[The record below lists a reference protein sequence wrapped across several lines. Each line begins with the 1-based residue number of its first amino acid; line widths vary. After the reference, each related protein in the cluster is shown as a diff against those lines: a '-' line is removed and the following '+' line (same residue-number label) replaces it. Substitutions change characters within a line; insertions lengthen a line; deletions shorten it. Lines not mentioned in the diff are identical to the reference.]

1 MTCPCGPPPSAGPY
15 NGRVPGTLYVV
26 ATPIGNL
33 SDMSPRAIET
43 LRGAAWI
50 ACEDTRQ
57 TRKLLEHFGIASR
70 TVSYHEHNEAERS
83 EELLRRLEKGESVAL
98 VSDAGTPL
106 ISDPGYRLVKKAA
119 ERGIPVVPVP
129 GPTAAMAALSASGL
143 ETDRFYFGG
152 FLPRKS
158 AERRRM
164 LEQLRGLDATLIF
177 YEAPHRLMES
187 LRDVEA
193 LLGSRPL
200 VVAREVTKLH
210 EEFLRGA
217 PEQILAE
224 LERRGDV
231 RGEVTL
237 LIGRGKA
244 EAAAGITDQD
254 LRREV
259 ERLERAGL
267 ARMDAIKRVARECGL
282 PKREVYRA
290 VEDRR

>member
-1 MTCPCGPPPSAGPY
+1 MA
-15 NGRVPGTLYVV
+15 GTLYIV

-33 SDMSPRAIET
+33 ADMSPRAVQT
-43 LRGAAWI
+43 LREAAWI

-57 TRKLLEHFGIASR
+57 TRKLLEHFGIPAH
-70 TVSYHEHNEAERS
+70 TLSYHEHNEAERS
-83 EELLRRLEKGESVAL
+83 EELLRRLEDGDSVAL

-106 ISDPGYRLVKKAA
+106 ISDPGYRLVKKAV

-158 AERRRM
+158 GERRRT
-164 LEQLRGLDATLIF
+164 LERLRGLDATLVF
-177 YEAPHRLMES
+177 YEAPHRLLES

-193 LLGSRPL
+193 VIGSRPV

-210 EEFLRGA
+210 EEFLRGTA
-217 PEQILAE
+217 AQICAE
-224 LERRGDV
+224 LQRRGDV

-237 LIGRGKA
+237 LIGRSQAPA
-244 EAAAGITDQD
+244 ETTFTEDE
-254 LRREV
+254 LRSEV
-259 ERLERAGL
+259 ERLEREGL
-267 ARMDAIKRVARECGL
+267 TRMDAIKQVARQRRL
-282 PKREVYRA
+282 PKRDVYKL
-290 VEDRR
+290 VEENC

>member
-1 MTCPCGPPPSAGPY
+1 MA
-15 NGRVPGTLYVV
+15 GTLYIV

-33 SDMSPRAIET
+33 ADMSPRAVQT
-43 LRGAAWI
+43 LREAAWI

-57 TRKLLEHFGIASR
+57 TRKLLEHFGIPAR

-83 EELLRRLEKGESVAL
+83 EELLRRLEDGDSVAL

-119 ERGIPVVPVP
+119 GRGIAVVPVP

-158 AERRRM
+158 GERRRT
-164 LEQLRGLDATLIF
+164 LEALKGLDATLVF
-177 YEAPHRLMES
+177 YEAPHRLLES

-193 LLGSRPL
+193 VMGSRPV
-200 VVAREVTKLH
+200 VVAREVTKVH
-210 EEFLRGA
+210 EEFLRGTA
-217 PEQILAE
+217 AQVCTE
-224 LERRGDV
+224 LERRGAV

-237 LIGRGKA
+237 LIGRTGEPA
-244 EAAAGITDQD
+244 EASFTEGE
-254 LRREV
+254 LRSEV
-259 ERLERAGL
+259 ERLEREGL
-267 ARMDAIKRVARECGL
+267 ARMDAIKQVARRRRL
-282 PKREVYRA
+282 AKRDVYRA
-290 VEDRR
+290 VEEKR

>member
-1 MTCPCGPPPSAGPY
+1 MTATRRPY
-15 NGRVPGTLYVV
+15 NGRVAGTLYIV

-33 SDMSPRAIET
+33 ADMSPRAVQT
-43 LRGAAWI
+43 LREAAWI

-57 TRKLLEHFGIASR
+57 TRKLLEHFGIPAR
-70 TVSYHEHNEAERS
+70 TLSYHEHNEAERS
-83 EELLRRLEKGESVAL
+83 EELIRRLEDGDSVAL

-106 ISDPGYRLVKKAA
+106 ISDPGYRLVKKAV

-158 AERRRM
+158 GERRRT
-164 LEQLRGLDATLIF
+164 LEQLRGLDATLVF
-177 YEAPHRLMES
+177 YEAPHRLLES

-193 LLGSRPL
+193 VIGSRPV

-210 EEFLRGA
+210 EEFLRGTA
-217 PEQILAE
+217 AQICAE
-224 LERRGDV
+224 LQRRGAV

-237 LIGRGKA
+237 LIGTS
-244 EAAAGITDQD
+244 EAREEGGFSEEE

-259 ERLERAGL
+259 ERLEREGL
-267 ARMDAIKRVARECGL
+267 TRMDAIKQVARQRRL
-282 PKREVYRA
+282 PKRDVYRA
-290 VEDRR
+290 VEEMR